1 MLYCNVLHL
10 NIVSL
15 LLPHKIFVRQ
25 QQQQQTATN
34 CYKQQQL
41 AAYLRCNSVIAAHFE
56 VGMVAAA
63 HKFFVLLL
71 PLQAD
76 LNLNI

>member
-25 QQQQQTATN
+25 QQQQQ
-34 CYKQQQL
+34 QL

-63 HKFFVLLL
+63 HNFFVLPLL
-71 PLQAD
+71 LQAD